1 MPQAPH
7 SPLVLRREWPLQ
19 DLLPCSRSSFHL
31 VAAGLCVKRQWTTF
45 KPWKPCLWKQRTTE
59 EGDQGQSEWQG
70 PHISGHPHTSLS
82 LPVQTLHSYV
92 QLCVC
97 AGEGVPA
104 SGRFP
109 LAFLYN
115 VPTTAGRCSTHLLR
129 VPLLVYVMLTDLLL
143 FGIWCTKAMKHG
155 HPGRDRLPMRDTLK
169 CSRINITSKTKLSIV
184 LTFSPEVSG
193 RWPLWPYPQFSTI
206 HDTLYYFIKLYN
218 RNKSFIDNAFSLIF
232 KTFIWN

>member
-1 MPQAPH
+1 MWRGSGPPSNPG
-7 SPLVLRREWPLQ
+7 SPAFGSREPLRREIKVRASDKDPISQGIPTHHCLC
-19 DLLPCSRSSFHL
+19 LCRHCTAMSSF
-31 VAAGLCVKRQWTTF
+31 
-45 KPWKPCLWKQRTTE
+45 
-59 EGDQGQSEWQG
+59 
-70 PHISGHPHTSLS
+70 
-82 LPVQTLHSYV
+82 
-92 QLCVC
+92 CVC

-115 VPTTAGRCSTHLLR
+115 VPTTAGRCSTYLLR

-218 RNKSFIDNAFSLIF
+218 KNKSLLIMHSL
-232 KTFIWN
+232 